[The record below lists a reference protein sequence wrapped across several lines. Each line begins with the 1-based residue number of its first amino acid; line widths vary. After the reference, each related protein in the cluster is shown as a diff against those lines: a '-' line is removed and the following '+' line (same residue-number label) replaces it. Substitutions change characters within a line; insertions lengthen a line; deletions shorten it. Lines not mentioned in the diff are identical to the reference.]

1 MVANSLYS
9 TENVPLYP
17 GESDYISDLPDRMC
31 TLTLR
36 FNMTA
41 TI

>member
-1 MVANSLYS
+1 MVANSLYGK
-9 TENVPLYP
+9 EKIPLYP
-17 GESDYISDLPDRMC
+17 GESDYIPDLPDRMC
-31 TLTLR
+31 TLPLR